1 MFNSPEAASVTLPR
15 LDLVKLAGREYA
27 ENRAVS
33 EGLLAEICSPM
44 IPEDI
49 YAEIVNGGR

>member
-15 LDLVKLAGREYA
+15 LDLVRRAGWEYA